1 MTSINHRTPL
11 NHMTMTSTSALNSSR
26 PPTQMP
32 AMNARVV
39 WLRPVVTKPQYRL
52 NHLVERFSQAGMDVW
67 IVNGSELPLE
77 QMLCFD
83 LILLESFGVAK
94 KEMQPV
100 LYRIRLGSRAPLVL
114 LSDERSVDWK
124 IQALRAGADAILSM
138 TTSADVILARCQAL
152 LRRWAP
158 ELEVLG

>member
-1 MTSINHRTPL
+1 
-11 NHMTMTSTSALNSSR
+11 
-26 PPTQMP
+26 
-32 AMNARVV
+32 MNARVA
-39 WLRPVVTKPQYRL
+39 WLRPAGTKPQYRL
-52 NHLVERFSQAGMDVW
+52 NYLVERFARAGMDVW
-67 IVNGSELPLE
+67 IVNDTELPLE

-83 LILLESFGVAK
+83 LILLESFDAAK
-94 KEMQPV
+94 KELQPA

-114 LSDERSVDWK
+114 LTDERTIEWR

-158 ELEVLG
+158 DREVLG